1 MGLKT
6 RVLWVAIAIL
16 LSTPV
21 LAHEYRRGTLQ
32 IDHPWARATP
42 PAAKNGAVYVEIRNT
57 GSEPDRLLAVS
68 TPAAEKAEL
77 HKTERDGEIL
87 RMREA
92 PTVEIPP
99 NDSALLQPGGL
110 HIMLSGLKGALKA
123 GTEFPLTLQFEKAG
137 PIEVEIRIERSAP
150 SHGGSSPQSHDH

>member
-1 MGLKT
+1 MDLRT
-6 RVLWVAIAIL
+6 RAVWVVIAML

-21 LAHEYRRGTLQ
+21 FAHEYRRGTLQ

-57 GSEPDRLLAVS
+57 GSEPDRLVAVS
-68 TPAAEKAEL
+68 TSAAEKAEL
-77 HKTERDGEIL
+77 HRTERDGDIL

-92 PTVEIPP
+92 TTVEIPP
-99 NDSALLQPGGL
+99 NGGALLQPGGL
-110 HIMLSGLKGALKA
+110 HIMLSGLKGPLKA
-123 GTEFPLTLQFEKAG
+123 GTEFPLILQLEKAG
-137 PIEVEIRIERSAP
+137 PIEVEIRVERSAP